1 MTLNIQILRSLTVVS
16 TQNISCANFDETF
29 LFIIAWVKRVID
41 SKELT
46 SIVTTSLEIR
56 KLVQAFLHARSLVV
70 LPRRCIVPQPL
81 TSESQESQDE
91 FGKFDLDLDDPELI
105 NALENNG
112 DSLVAD
118 DRRLVDARVA
128 KVSS

>member
-16 TQNISCANFDETF
+16 IQNISCANFDETF

-70 LPRRCIVPQPL
+70 LPRRCIVPSCMLCPEGGQCL
-81 TSESQESQDE
+81 ESKMARRDE
-91 FGKFDLDLDDPELI
+91 WYT
-105 NALENNG
+105 
-112 DSLVAD
+112 
-118 DRRLVDARVA
+118 
-128 KVSS
+128 